1 MPASVVPRSVAWE
14 RAEGLSART
23 ARVASLPPTDAPLKA
38 NEDHAEGRLSGAGLA
53 EVVRTEA
60 DAVVA
65 RQADVDLTIVND
77 GEYGHAMTE
86 KVDYGAWRFYT
97 FECFSGLEVLGPEQ
111 AAEARRPRLAGKLEL
126 DAMTSRRDWVAY
138 ADAYQDPTSGIHLAG
153 ARAPVIPAVTGELAY
168 TG

>member
-1 MPASVVPRSVAWE
+1 MVWE
-14 RAEGLSART
+14 RVEGLSART
-23 ARVASLPPTDAPLKA
+23 ARVGSLPPTDAPLKA
-38 NEDHAEGRLSGAGLA
+38 NKDHAEGRLSDAGLA
-53 EVVRTEA
+53 EVVRTET

-65 RQADVDLTIVND
+65 RQADIDLTIVND

-86 KVDYGAWRFYT
+86 KVDYGAWWIYT
-97 FECFSGLEVLGPEQ
+97 FECFSGLEILGPEQ

-138 ADAYQDPTSGIHLAG
+138 ADAYQDPTSGIHLASTP
-153 ARAPVIPAVTGELAY
+153 APVIPAVTGELAY